1 MERELDFHHLKVF
14 IALGYRVNSEEA
26 SHFRKW
32 ATDTLDEFVTKGYI
46 PFAILMIFKFFC
58 HNHLLLMIVCK
69 DKHCF

>member
-46 PFAILMIFKFFC
+46 PFAIL
-58 HNHLLLMIVCK
+58 
-69 DKHCF
+69 